1 MAIIFPSAFH
11 IKLAGILHLVAVI
24 LMMDYNHL
32 TIDKRNM
39 TLTNL
44 IIWRACNAKDFFL
57 KDHDRVA
64 KYLKSKTL
72 VNPAYHMS
80 IVSLTQVCF
89 QYSYVKVSKVSNLK
103 LIKSVKSQNFYL
115 LLTISESERNRWKMK
130 MSTPNLS
137 RVRPVLLSCTQLF
150 CLDFSKVTFVF
161 LNHFILDTIQKSCV
175 GLK

>member
-80 IVSLTQVCF
+80 TVSLTQVFF
-89 QYSYVKVSKVSNLK
+89 QYSDVQVSKVSNLK
-103 LIKSVKSQNFYL
+103 LIKSVK
-115 LLTISESERNRWKMK
+115 
-130 MSTPNLS
+130 
-137 RVRPVLLSCTQLF
+137 
-150 CLDFSKVTFVF
+150 TF
-161 LNHFILDTIQKSCV
+161 ICY
-175 GLK
+175 